1 MSKTRKLIHVFILT
15 ILLINF
21 GCNNDDDDVTQ
32 ITLQDL
38 EVTMDENPSDGQTVG
53 TVQTAGGT
61 ALNFS
66 IVSQDPSGAIDID
79 SGSGEVTVS
88 NASLFDYEVNPTL
101 TAIVNAENA
110 ENPVTITITLN
121 NVSEVSAQALEVTMD
136 ENPSNG
142 DIVGTLQTTGS
153 ASGFTITSQ
162 SPTGALDINS
172 ATGQVTVADASLF
185 DYETNPTI
193 TATVTLEDAE
203 NPVMVTIHLENVI
216 EISAQD
222 FTISID
228 ENPTDGQVLG
238 TLQVN
243 GSGTLEY
250 SITSQT
256 PSGALALN
264 ASTGEMTV
272 IDPNLFDYETNPVIT
287 AAISVNNSSDT
298 VTATATI
305 NLNDV
310 DEITAEPTNFTI
322 DENPSNGDIIGGL
335 QVSGSNLT
343 YTITY
348 QNPVGAFSIN
358 ENTGEI
364 SVADETLFD
373 YETSPNM
380 LATIS
385 VSNGTQTVSA
395 NAFVALNDVNEI
407 GEFKYGGVIF
417 WIDPASNNSEGL
429 VIALTN
435 QSSNSLWGCAGILT
449 GATGDVIGTGE
460 TNTNTIV
467 SAGCTTSGSAAELVS
482 NLTLNGYD
490 DWFLPSTDEW
500 AEVYNNL
507 SIIKPVI
514 LSNGGEDF
522 LSTYWSSTE
531 NDEYNADF
539 FLFQQPGAGVGYSYY
554 KSNSSGTRAIRAW
567 TDL

>member
-322 DENPSNGDIIGGL
+322 DEHL
-335 QVSGSNLT
+335 R
-343 YTITY
+343 Y
-348 QNPVGAFSIN
+348 QLSEVFGF
-358 ENTGEI
+358 TC
-364 SVADETLFD
+364 L
-373 YETSPNM
+373 
-380 LATIS
+380 
-385 VSNGTQTVSA
+385 
-395 NAFVALNDVNEI
+395 
-407 GEFKYGGVIF
+407 IF
-417 WIDPASNNSEGL
+417 
-429 VIALTN
+429 
-435 QSSNSLWGCAGILT
+435 
-449 GATGDVIGTGE
+449 
-460 TNTNTIV
+460 
-467 SAGCTTSGSAAELVS
+467 
-482 NLTLNGYD
+482 
-490 DWFLPSTDEW
+490 
-500 AEVYNNL
+500 
-507 SIIKPVI
+507 
-514 LSNGGEDF
+514 
-522 LSTYWSSTE
+522 
-531 NDEYNADF
+531 
-539 FLFQQPGAGVGYSYY
+539 
-554 KSNSSGTRAIRAW
+554 
-567 TDL
+567 